1 MAFSVT
7 QAFNHS
13 AECAAA
19 GDYPSLRLF
28 TVAQNFDWSKYH
40 KGEPR
45 DFNQSGVR
53 QLWSVSSPDS
63 VCAGGNFASNFDYFS
78 AVAFFFCRDLQTK
91 LGIPVGCV
99 ATSVPGTNIE
109 LWSSTRAMAQCADR
123 NGKPSRNTTGAL
135 WAAMVAPLTRMS
147 VKGFIWYQARTTCS
161 CTVPRPPACTR
172 PQSAAP
178 AGLTA
183 CAFDRAPCHAG
194 RGQCR

>member
-1 MAFSVT
+1 MAFAVT

-28 TVAQNFDWSKYH
+28 TVADNFDWSKFH

-53 QLWSVSSPDS
+53 QRWSASSHDS
-63 VCAGGNFASNFDYFS
+63 VCAGGDFDYFS

-99 ATSVPGTNIE
+99 ATSVPGTSIE
-109 LWSSTRAMAQCADR
+109 LWSSTSAMTQCADR
-123 NGKPSRNTTGAL
+123 NGKPSRNETGAL
-135 WAAMVAPLTRMS
+135 WAAMVAPLTRMT
-147 VKGFIWYQARTTCS
+147 VKGFIWYQVCNLQLPSS
-161 CTVPRPPACTR
+161 C
-172 PQSAAP
+172 
-178 AGLTA
+178 L
-183 CAFDRAPCHAG
+183 H
-194 RGQCR
+194 